1 VIQRNFLLLTN
12 KKEINTMS
20 FLSVIS
26 RNLLLSIDSRKKTS
40 QIIEWNEKLQAIV
53 CSADFSVRAVHTLQL
68 SVTES

>member
-1 VIQRNFLLLTN
+1 
-12 KKEINTMS
+12 MS